1 MLKPRSLRWIRYFFD
16 SLNGLSK
23 EQVLGALE
31 AFKTRDMDW
40 KSGKVWC
47 YVYNPGEEVSE
58 VVKEAY
64 LSYLTENGLD
74 PTVFP
79 SMLKLETDVVR
90 MVATLLRG
98 DENVVGHITTGGTE
112 SIMLAVKTARDRA
125 RALHPEITQ
134 PEMVLPRTAHA
145 SFHKAA
151 HYLGVKPVIVEIN
164 PDTFMVEAAAM
175 RAAITG
181 NTILLVASA
190 PSYSQG
196 VIDPISEIGTLAQEK
211 GLLFHVDGCVGGIHL
226 SFMRKLGYDLPAF
239 DFTVPGVTSIS
250 ADLHKYGYSAKGAST
265 ILYRNKDIRKYQI
278 FACTDTTAY
287 TLINPT
293 VTSTKSGGP
302 MAGAWAIMNYLG
314 EDGYKRIIK
323 TVQDATQKLVAGI
336 NAIPGLKV
344 LGQPA
349 MCMFSFKSDEIN
361 VYQLGD
367 AMGKRGWYI
376 QGQFSTPLTPRNL
389 HISVNYGTTH
399 QVEAFLK
406 DMRECVEVVKK
417 MDPIDSDGI
426 RAMVSAALASPDPEG
441 AFNQLAAGAGLTGT
455 DLPQEMAFI
464 NEVLDAL
471 PDSLCN
477 LFLVNY
483 FNDLYV

>member
-1 MLKPRSLRWIRYFFD
+1 MQIPEK
-16 SLNGLSK
+16 GLSK
-23 EQVLGALE
+23 EQVLSTLH
-31 AFKTRDMDW
+31 AFKSRDMDW

-47 YVYNPGEEVSE
+47 YVYDPGDETAKVT
-58 VVKEAY
+58 KEAY
-64 LSYLTENGLD
+64 LSFLSENGLD

-90 MVATLLRG
+90 MLATLLRG
-98 DENVVGHITTGGTE
+98 DENVVGHLTTGGTE
-112 SIMLAVKTARDRA
+112 SIILAVKTARDRA

-134 PEMVLPRTAHA
+134 PEMVLPKTAHA

-151 HYLGVKPVIVEIN
+151 HYLDIKPVVVDIDPVTFKVEVD
-164 PDTFMVEAAAM
+164 PM
-175 RAAITG
+175 RAAITK

-190 PSYSQG
+190 PNYSQG
-196 VIDPISEIGTLAQEK
+196 VIDPIPEIGALAQEK
-211 GLLFHVDGCVGGIHL
+211 DLLFHVDGCVGGLHL
-226 SFMRKLGYDLPAF
+226 SFMRKLGYQMPDF

-250 ADLHKYGYSAKGAST
+250 ADLHKYGYAAKGASCV
-265 ILYRNKDIRKYQI
+265 IYRNKNIRKFQI

-293 VTSTKSGGP
+293 VTSSKSGGP
-302 MAGAWAIMNYLG
+302 MAGAWAILNYLG
-314 EDGYKRIIK
+314 EDGFMHIVK
-323 TVQDATQKLVAGI
+323 TVQEITQRMIDGV
-336 NAIPGLKV
+336 NAIPELEV

-349 MCMFSFKSDEIN
+349 MCMFSFKSDAIN
-361 VYQLGD
+361 VYQLAD
-367 AMGKRGWYI
+367 AMARRGWYI

-399 QVEAFLK
+399 QADALLA
-406 DMRECVEVVKK
+406 DLRECVEEVKG

-426 RAMVSAALASPDPEG
+426 RALVNAALQSPDPEA
-441 AFNQLAAGAGLTGT
+441 AFSQLAASAGLTGT
-455 DLPQEMAFI
+455 DLPEEMAFI

-471 PDSLCN
+471 PDELCN
-477 LFLVNY
+477 AFLVNY